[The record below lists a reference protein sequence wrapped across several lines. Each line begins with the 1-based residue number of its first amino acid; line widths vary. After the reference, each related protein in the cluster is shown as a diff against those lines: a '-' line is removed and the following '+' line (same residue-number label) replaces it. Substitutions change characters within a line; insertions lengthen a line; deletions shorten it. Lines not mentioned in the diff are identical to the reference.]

1 MKWFIPDHSWRGSEA
16 DGTQSLCDSKA
27 HVFFI
32 PSLPSRGSKRFGGHV
47 KHKTL
52 KAVTL
57 GRLSLGLCWQT
68 DKVEKIS
75 QFKLKKKKAGKEKTV
90 FLMSENFVPTI
101 HSLKKRINQQTKK
114 IPSPKQL
121 QLMTHLFQGMFN
133 LTMCQCHRSWQSL
146 ELDTVVCLYQEG
158 VWALY
163 LTGNRV
169 SEVFRKNKAFCWQV
183 GPRPLSSCQNG
194 FGLRI
199 VI

>member
-1 MKWFIPDHSWRGSEA
+1 MKIFWEVMDIFI
-16 DGTQSLCDSKA
+16 TLVVVIIFQMNNMLKVIKLIVNMYSLL
-27 HVFFI
+27 V
-32 PSLPSRGSKRFGGHV
+32 
-47 KHKTL
+47 
-52 KAVTL
+52 
-57 GRLSLGLCWQT
+57 
-68 DKVEKIS
+68 S
-75 QFKLKKKKAGKEKTV
+75 QFHHNKPVINKWC
-90 FLMSENFVPTI
+90 
-101 HSLKKRINQQTKK
+101 LKKRINQQTKK
-114 IPSPKQL
+114 IPYPKQL

-169 SEVFRKNKAFCWQV
+169 SEVFWRNKAFCWQV